1 MYSRVLSATFRVLLT
16 LGGLGVAQE
25 LGQRQACASGYTQC
39 NPPGASSTSVP
50 SIGSGLAPLYVDLL
64 NSVAGI
70 TVKKREVPDRIEELL
85 RRALGLCCTHV
96 SGQGGA
102 YLC

>member
-1 MYSRVLSATFRVLLT
+1 MYSRVLSATFLVLPT
-16 LGGLGVAQE
+16 LCGLGVAQE
-25 LGQRQACASGYTQC
+25 LGRRQACASGYTQC
-39 NPPGASSTSVP
+39 SPPGASSTSVP

-64 NSVAGI
+64 DSIAGI
-70 TVKKREVPDRIEELL
+70 SVKKRELPDEIEELL
-85 RRALGLCCTHV
+85 RRALGLCCTRA

>member
-1 MYSRVLSATFRVLLT
+1 MYSRVLSATFPVLLT
-16 LGGLGVAQE
+16 LCGRGVAQE
-25 LGQRQACASGYTQC
+25 LGRRQACASGYTQC